1 MFSIRRKPEA
11 ASTGAAAGGREA
23 PPYRVPERHAALGTA
38 LKPPFPPGV
47 EVAVFGLGCFWGAER
62 LFWRLD
68 GVYSTAA
75 GYAGGT
81 TLHPT
86 YKEVCGGGTRHAEV
100 VQVAFDPKTVTYED
114 LLRTFWEEHDPTQ
127 GDRQGND
134 RGSQYRSIILVV
146 DDAQRA
152 AAERSR
158 AQYDTALAE
167 AGRGPITTQIA
178 DLDTFFYA
186 EEHHQQYLHKHPG
199 GYCGLR
205 GTGVACTLS
214 APDSAAA

>member
-1 MFSIRRKPEA
+1 MFFNRRQPHDGA
-11 ASTGAAAGGREA
+11 TASRSG
-23 PPYRVPERHAALGTA
+23 PPFRVPERHAALGTPIA
-38 LKPPFPPGV
+38 PPFPAGI
-47 EVAVFGLGCFWGAER
+47 ETAVFGLGCFWGAER

-81 TLHPT
+81 TPYPT
-86 YKEVCGGGTRHAEV
+86 YKEVCSGRTGHAEV
-100 VQVAFDPKTVTYED
+100 VQVAFDPQKISYLE

-134 RGSQYRSIILVV
+134 RGSQYRSIVLAA
-146 DDAQRA
+146 DAAQRA

-158 AQYDTALAE
+158 EDYGRALAA

-178 DLDTFFYA
+178 ALDAFFYA
-186 EEHHQQYLHKHPG
+186 EEDHQQYLHKVPG

-205 GTGVACTLS
+205 GTGVACTIGS
-214 APDSAAA
+214 AGPQAA